1 MIDSPALRVADLP
14 QNRPTPFDI
23 QPDVAQLKAL
33 TKELGL
39 RGLRKVKFAGQIEA
53 QDRRDWL
60 LTATLGATILQNCVV
75 SLDPVSTRIDI
86 PVKRYFL
93 ANPEMSDEPEV
104 EMPEDDNVEQLESH
118 IDPYA
123 VMIEAL
129 DLALPQYPRKE
140 SVELGEAVYTE
151 PGQEPMRD
159 EDTRPFAGLADLQKQ
174 LKKDQ

>member
-1 MIDSPALRVADLP
+1 MTDSLALRVADLP
-14 QNRPTPFDI
+14 QNRPTTFDV
-23 QPDVAQLKAL
+23 QPDIAMLKTLA
-33 TKELGL
+33 KELGL
-39 RGLRKVKFAGQIEA
+39 RGLRKVKFAGKIEA

-60 LTATLGATILQNCVV
+60 LTATLGATALQTCVV
-75 SLDPVSTRIDI
+75 SLEPVTTRIDI

-93 ANPEMSDEPEV
+93 ARPEVFDEQEV

-123 VMIEAL
+123 ILIEAL
-129 DLALPQYPRKE
+129 ALALPQYPRKD
-140 SVELGEAVYTE
+140 SVELGEAVFTE

-159 EDTRPFAGLADLQKQ
+159 EDTRPFAGLADLQNQ